1 MDVDDLAPE
10 VCPTRDLD
18 DPFAVEFVEAGIGI
32 GLQEATVRRSPIA
45 GRAGMARILGD
56 QHVRQEPRSRPA
68 ALDRQRRHRRLVH
81 ALAGAAGEAGTDVP
95 DHLEPRRLVV
105 ENFRDVLTD
114 DVQLAAAR
122 RTAAAIRFMP
132 ALLPAANDR
141 AVAAGHF
148 SSRNRLLAPSPV
160 RGRASPAMRRA
171 VPRLQAQRRLIGM
184 ALLRGAAEALPFQRR
199 EEQLQLLDFAV
210 PIGQPWLR
218 LRQLGVLPFQH
229 VCQITHHPSRRGAE

>member
-1 MDVDDLAPE
+1 MPAKTCAASHSPSGCNSQVARPTQSASVERSSAALPCVDRRLP
-10 VCPTRDLD
+10 
-18 DPFAVEFVEAGIGI
+18 VE
-32 GLQEATVRRSPIA
+32 R
-45 GRAGMARILGD
+45 GMVRILGD
-56 QHVRQEPRSRPA
+56 QHVRQEPRTRPA

-218 LRQLGVLPFQH
+218 SASSASCRSS
-229 VCQITHHPSRRGAE
+229 TSARSRTTRLVAELSD

>member
-1 MDVDDLAPE
+1 MPAKTCAASHSPSG
-10 VCPTRDLD
+10 CNRGGPA
-18 DPFAVEFVEAGIGI
+18 DPVGERRAVEFDALPCVDRRLPVE
-32 GLQEATVRRSPIA
+32 R
-45 GRAGMARILGD
+45 GMVRILGD
-56 QHVRQEPRSRPA
+56 QHVRQEPRTRPA

-148 SSRNRLLAPSPV
+148 SSRNWLLAPSPV

-171 VPRLQAQRRLIGM
+171 VPRSPPGSAPAEPGQWRSSWQSSFGPARVGNLIVEVE
-184 ALLRGAAEALPFQRR
+184 LLTSGAVRIKRGAR
-199 EEQLQLLDFAV
+199 LLVEILAS
-210 PIGQPWLR
+210 G
-218 LRQLGVLPFQH
+218 
-229 VCQITHHPSRRGAE
+229 